1 MCEFELE
8 KRRVGETG
16 RRKGERE
23 RERYRFNEIDRAAKR
38 FGNRRRGRNE
48 RTDVFR
54 RPGAT
59 EAPSPVVLTSV

>member
-1 MCEFELE
+1 M
-8 KRRVGETG
+8 RVRVGKEKSG
-16 RRKGERE
+16 GNWKEEGGE

>member
-1 MCEFELE
+1 MCV
-8 KRRVGETG
+8 RVGKEKGKVESG
-16 RRKGERE
+16 REGE

-38 FGNRRRGRNE
+38 FGNRRNE
-48 RTDVFR
+48 GTDVFR

>member
-1 MCEFELE
+1 ME

-23 RERYRFNEIDRAAKR
+23 RGIGLTRSIEPQS
-38 FGNRRRGRNE
+38 GNRRRGRNE